1 MEKIK
6 IIIDLEDKYFSIKKF
21 EAPSGIYDRVAKL
34 LNQEQKVDIIKILL
48 ISRRKFRLNLYQL
61 QKLMNVK
68 SYSTVYKHCQELEE
82 AGLIEFNKTVEKGRE
97 KTNVSLSNK
106 LDIYTLN
113 EFLDKNGS
121 LFQEDKKEI
130 LDNENKFIS
139 NLRIK
144 MQKSKIGGL

>member
-1 MEKIK
+1 MEKIR
-6 IIIDLEDKYFSIKKF
+6 IIIDLGDEYFPIKKF

-34 LNQEQKVDIIKILL
+34 LNQEPKVDLIKILL
-48 ISRRKFRLNLYQL
+48 VSYRKFKLNLYQL

-68 SYSTVYKHCQELEE
+68 SYSTIHKHCQELEE
-82 AGLIEFNKTVEKGRE
+82 AGLIEFNKTVEKGKE
-97 KTNVSLSNK
+97 KTNVSLSNN
-106 LDIYTLN
+106 LEIYSLN
-113 EFLDKNGS
+113 NFLDKKES

-130 LDNENKFIS
+130 FDNENKFIS

>member
-6 IIIDLEDKYFSIKKF
+6 IIIDLGDKYFPIKKF

-34 LNQEQKVDIIKILL
+34 LNQEPKVDLIKILL
-48 ISRRKFRLNLYQL
+48 VSYRKFKLNLYQL

-68 SYSTVYKHCQELEE
+68 SYSTIHKHCQELEE
-82 AGLIEFNKTVEKGRE
+82 AGLIEFNKTLEKGKE
-97 KTNVSLSNK
+97 KTNVSLSNN
-106 LDIYTLN
+106 LEINSLN
-113 EFLDKNGS
+113 NFLDKKAS

-130 LDNENKFIS
+130 FDNENKFIS

>member
-6 IIIDLEDKYFSIKKF
+6 IIIDLGDKYFPIKKF
-21 EAPSGIYDRVAKL
+21 EAPSGIYDGVAKL

-48 ISRRKFRLNLYQL
+48 ISRRKFKLNLYQL
-61 QKLMNVK
+61 QKLMNAK
-68 SYSTVYKHCQELEE
+68 SYSTIYKHCQELED

-106 LDIYTLN
+106 LDIYSLN
-113 EFLDKNGS
+113 EFLDKNES
-121 LFQEDKKEI
+121 LFQEDKREI